1 MRLLLHR
8 SVHRQQAELPFAHT
22 HAALQTQPLQ
32 QRGECHTAFVPLLAP
47 GCLPVC
53 AWWRLAPVAQAVRL
67 HWLIMVR
74 EKARVHL
81 PQGAFLYGALDETGT
96 LDVGQV
102 GRCGAG
108 RQV

>member
-1 MRLLLHR
+1 MWRGCVTLY
-8 SVHRQQAELPFAHT
+8 VCNPA
-22 HAALQTQPLQ
+22 Q
-32 QRGECHTAFVPLLAP
+32 QRAARQHDTARANACAWRP
-47 GCLPVC
+47 GCGTPRAAVRGTL
-53 AWWRLAPVAQAVRL
+53 QAVRL

-102 GRCGAG
+102 GWCVCVWGA
-108 RQV
+108 RPES